1 MTRSGLFLLVILLTG
16 CAVSPIQ
23 TTMVAIDD
31 PAWELRRTA
40 LADLQRWSLKGRMAL
55 RTDKESWTVTLHWEN
70 EVDRFQLRMIAPLGQ
85 GTWQLTGNRDLV
97 ALTTDDN
104 QTYEAADSESLLR
117 QTLGWE
123 IPLEGL
129 EYWVRGMPQPNKPFD
144 RILLDSEAR
153 MVDLKQSGWEIKI
166 ERYQKVRGMDLPGKI
181 SMFNPHFSVKLVIQ
195 DWQT

>member
-16 CAVSPIQ
+16 CAVSPMQ

-31 PAWELRRTA
+31 PAWELRRAA

-104 QTYEAADSESLLR
+104 QIYEAADSESLLR

-166 ERYQKVRGMDLPGKI
+166 ERYQKVQGMDLPGKI

>member
-1 MTRSGLFLLVILLTG
+1 
-16 CAVSPIQ
+16 
-23 TTMVAIDD
+23 
-31 PAWELRRTA
+31 
-40 LADLQRWSLKGRMAL
+40 MAL

>member
-1 MTRSGLFLLVILLTG
+1 
-16 CAVSPIQ
+16 
-23 TTMVAIDD
+23 
-31 PAWELRRTA
+31 
-40 LADLQRWSLKGRMAL
+40 
-55 RTDKESWTVTLHWEN
+55 
-70 EVDRFQLRMIAPLGQ
+70 
-85 GTWQLTGNRDLV
+85 
-97 ALTTDDN
+97 
-104 QTYEAADSESLLR
+104 SESLLR

-181 SMFNPHFSVKLVIQ
+181 SMLNPHFSVKLVIQ